1 VGEGGGQGGQGGG
14 VHVTGE
20 DLQRGGGETG
30 RGVRSP
36 VLDSPEQWGEVRILA
51 RAMRVKRNIFIS
63 SEFLL
68 LFNFFVLSIFLV
80 FFIFFGTNNPVFW

>member
-1 VGEGGGQGGQGGG
+1 MY
-14 VHVTGE
+14 VTGE

-68 LFNFFVLSIFLV
+68 LFNFLVLSFFLYFSY
-80 FFIFFGTNNPVFW
+80 FFVRIIQFSGSAVVVKQALRCL